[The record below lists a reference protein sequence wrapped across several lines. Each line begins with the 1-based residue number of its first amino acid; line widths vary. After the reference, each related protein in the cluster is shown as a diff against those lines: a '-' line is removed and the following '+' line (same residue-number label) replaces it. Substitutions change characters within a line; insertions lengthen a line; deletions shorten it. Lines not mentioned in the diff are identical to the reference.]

1 MSTPPAP
8 ASRLDVPVRRMAAAA
23 AILFV
28 LVLAFLAGRVRSG
41 ADPAQSATPASQQQP
56 PIAPTDSQQLP
67 GAVPGQDQQDPWG
80 GGAPPSTSDG
90 TVPGD
95 PGLQDGGS
103 GSQVPG
109 DPGLQDGG
117 SGSQVP
123 GAGGQPSD
131 SGAPSTFAS

>member
-41 ADPAQSATPASQQQP
+41 ADPAQSATPASQQQS
-56 PIAPTDSQQLP
+56 PIA
-67 GAVPGQDQQDPWG
+67 
-80 GGAPPSTSDG
+80 
-90 TVPGD
+90 PGD

-103 GSQVPG
+103 GSQVPA

-117 SGSQVP
+117 SGSRVPADPGLQDGGSGSPVP
-123 GAGGQPSD
+123 GAGGRPSD